1 MSLHHDAQAT
11 HAWRLLQ
18 SFVFDND
25 RRAEVGA
32 ALGMSF
38 SRARLL
44 WRLESGAK
52 TMSELA
58 VLLQT
63 DPPYVTVIV
72 DDLEE
77 RGLLHR
83 YPHPKDRRA
92 RLVELTAEGGRALA
106 RARRIL
112 DSPPAGICAL
122 EESRLEQ
129 LTSLLGEIAGSRS
142 GALAGPGGA

>member
-1 MSLHHDAQAT
+1 MSAHDDARAED
-11 HAWRLLQ
+11 AWRLMQ
-18 SFVFDND
+18 RFVFAND

-38 SRARLL
+38 SRARVL
-44 WRLESGAK
+44 WRLDGAPR

-58 VLLQT
+58 TLLHT
-63 DPPYVTVIV
+63 DAPYVTVIV

-92 RLVELTAEGGRALA
+92 RLVELTSEGERALA

-112 DSPPAGICAL
+112 DAPPAGLCAL
-122 EESRLEQ
+122 TQDKLEQ
-129 LTSLLGEIAGSRS
+129 LTSLLGEVASAAS
-142 GALAGPGGA
+142 NALAGPRGA